1 MSLQHES
8 NTVQT
13 VNPTEE
19 LPPRM
24 TILSRRLSVIFEK
37 MKAAM
42 VRSRWILFLQT
53 VSKWLLGLSLILAIS
68 VFTYI
73 SLYIS
78 LMPREVQLTNTI
90 IIMEAVIVAGSRFT
104 KKTST
109 FSSASALTD
118 LEPAVIPT

>member
-19 LPPRM
+19 SPPRM
-24 TILSRRLSVIFEK
+24 TILSERLSVIFEK

-53 VSKWLLGLSLILAIS
+53 VSKWLLGLSLILAVS

-73 SLYIS
+73 TLYMA
-78 LMPREVQLTNTI
+78 LMPSEVQLTNTI
-90 IIMEAVIVAGSRFT
+90 IIMEAVIVAGFRFT

-109 FSSASALTD
+109 SSSATALRGR
-118 LEPAVIPT
+118 EPAVIPT